1 MLPLCVR
8 LELTVRF
15 DIIPPMSGVMSPIY
29 MHWPAGA
36 RRGLNDLT
44 KSWLFLPG
52 SDQSSHTVPHKQIAT
67 GWVHIIRGEHSSASK
82 NMCFELKKICVLS
95 RKKPKK
101 GQNLSFKLLGR
112 IANFLIFFDSKRLFF
127 FRILAKY
134 SPLAQ
139 ITNIPLLESHL

>member
-15 DIIPPMSGVMSPIY
+15 EIIPPMSGVMSPIY

-82 NMCFELKKICVLS
+82 NMRFEQKKYAFWPEKNRKKVKICH
-95 RKKPKK
+95 
-101 GQNLSFKLLGR
+101 LSFLAELLT
-112 IANFLIFFDSKRLFF
+112 FLFFFYSKRLFF

-139 ITNIPLLESHL
+139 IANIPLLESHL